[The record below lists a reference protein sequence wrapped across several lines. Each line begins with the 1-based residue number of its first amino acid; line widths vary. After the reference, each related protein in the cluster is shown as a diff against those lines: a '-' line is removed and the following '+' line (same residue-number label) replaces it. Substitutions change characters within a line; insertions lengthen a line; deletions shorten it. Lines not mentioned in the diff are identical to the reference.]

1 MNNPLLEQNTL
12 PAFSQIKPEHIL
24 PALKQV
30 LAENRQIITKILAIT
45 DGYSWDNFIIPL
57 MQTDERLDKLWSPI
71 GHLHGVQDSAE
82 LRPIYTEALALLTEY
97 NTELGQNI
105 DLYQAYKFIM
115 DSEDFSHWSP
125 ERKRIV
131 ENSLKNFHLA
141 GVNLPPL
148 EKNRCKEIMH
158 QLSEL
163 GTKFAQNVLDAT
175 QAWTKLIQDKHQLTG
190 LPDSAYELLAQNAEQ
205 KQQIGWLIGLD
216 MPSYH
221 AVMTYA
227 DDRNLRQEL
236 YQAFVTRASEQ
247 SIYPQYDNSAIM
259 QQIMQLRQELAK
271 LLGFANYA
279 ELSLYQKMAEST
291 QEVVD
296 FLHHLAQKSKPYAI
310 AELAEIKQYALEL
323 HNITDFA
330 VADLWYYAEKLRQH
344 KYDIAQEQLRPYFPL
359 PQVMQG
365 LFEIVQRLYGIKI
378 KPKYEVELWHSDV
391 SFYEIYDEQDNL
403 RGQFYLDPYAR
414 QGKRGGAWM
423 DECLIRQNFAG
434 KIQYPV
440 AYLVCNFT
448 PPVGNKPS
456 LLTHNEITTLFHEFG
471 HGLQHLLTIID
482 YPPIAGIRGV
492 EWDAVE
498 LPSQFMENWCW
509 EKQSLDLCAKHYIS
523 ADKLP
528 DDLFHKLRS
537 AKQFQAGLLMLRQ
550 LEFALFDFR
559 LHQEYEPGY
568 DIQALI
574 EQVRQQIAVLLP
586 PDFNRFQHS
595 FTHIFAGGYAAGY
608 YSYKWAEVL
617 AADAFSVFE
626 QDGIFN
632 RDNGQAFMQNILE
645 LGGSQPAMDLFIAF
659 RGRKPSIEP
668 LLKQFADSELE

>member
-1 MNNPLLEQNTL
+1 MNNPLLQQTNL
-12 PAFSQIKPEHIL
+12 PAFSQIKPEHVL

-30 LAENRQIITKILAIT
+30 LAENRQLIVTILAIT
-45 DGYSWDNFIIPL
+45 DGYTWDNFIVPL
-57 MQTDERLDKLWSPI
+57 MQADERLDKLWSPI

-82 LRPIYTEALALLTEY
+82 LRPVYTEALDLITEY
-97 NTELGQNI
+97 NTEIGQNTA
-105 DLYQAYKFIM
+105 LYQVYQAIR
-115 DSEDFSHWSP
+115 DNPDFSNWLP

-131 ENSLKNFHLA
+131 ENSLKNFHLS
-141 GVNLPPL
+141 GVDLPPG
-148 EKNRCKEIMH
+148 EKTCCKEIMQ
-158 QLSEL
+158 QLSQL
-163 GTKFAQNVLDAT
+163 GTKFSQNLLDAT
-175 QAWTKLIQDKHQLTG
+175 QAWGKLITDKQQLVG
-190 LPDSAYELLAQNAEQ
+190 LPDSAYELLAQNAVQ
-205 KQQIGWLIGLD
+205 KQQVGWLISLD
-216 MPSYH
+216 MPSYQ

-227 DDRNLRQEL
+227 DDRILRQEL
-236 YQAFVTRASEQ
+236 YQAFVTRAAENST
-247 SIYPQYDNSAIM
+247 YPQYDNSAIM

-279 ELSLYQKMAEST
+279 ELSLYQKMAESP
-291 QEVVD
+291 QQVLD
-296 FLHHLAQKSKPYAI
+296 FLQHLADKSKPYAI
-310 AELAEIKQYALEL
+310 DELAEIKQYALEL
-323 HNITDFA
+323 HSITDFG

-344 KYDIAQEQLRPYFPL
+344 KYDISQEQLRPYFPL
-359 PQVMQG
+359 AQVIQG
-365 LFEIVQRLYGIKI
+365 LFEIVKRLYGIKI
-378 KPKYEVELWHSDV
+378 KPIDNIDVWHKDV

-423 DECLIRQNFAG
+423 DECLIRKNLGEQT
-434 KIQYPV
+434 QYPV

-448 PPVGNKPS
+448 PPVENKPS

-471 HGLQHLLTIID
+471 HGLHHLLTIID
-482 YPPIAGIRGV
+482 YPPIACIRGV

-509 EKQSLDLCAKHYIS
+509 EKPALDLCAKHYIT

-528 DDLFHKLRS
+528 DDLFHKLLS

-568 DIQALI
+568 DIQELI
-574 EQVRQQIAVLLP
+574 NQVRQQIAVLLP
-586 PDFNRFQHS
+586 PNFNRFQHS
-595 FTHIFAGGYAAGY
+595 FAHIFAGGYAAGY

-617 AADAFSVFE
+617 AADAFSLFE

-632 RDNGQAFMQNILE
+632 RDNGRAFMQNILE

-668 LLKQFADSELE
+668 LLKKFGD